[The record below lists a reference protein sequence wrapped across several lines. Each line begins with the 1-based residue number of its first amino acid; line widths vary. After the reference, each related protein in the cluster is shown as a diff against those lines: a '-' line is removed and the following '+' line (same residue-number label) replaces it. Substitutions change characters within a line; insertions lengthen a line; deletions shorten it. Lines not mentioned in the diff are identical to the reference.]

1 MLNKNPTIINFYCKR
16 NKKSFFYQFPFM
28 CCTTDRFS
36 RKISSR
42 CSYSTDTFATNFQIF
57 QSRKV
62 MGHIKSKFCV
72 THVIYS
78 RIFSKGFQIFSRVT
92 VQREKRKNAGELFST
107 GNLRVSRD
115 TWGLSGEFTSRS
127 KLYDENDDYRGIT
140 AEKPRF

>member
-1 MLNKNPTIINFYCKR
+1 
-16 NKKSFFYQFPFM
+16 
-28 CCTTDRFS
+28 
-36 RKISSR
+36 
-42 CSYSTDTFATNFQIF
+42 
-57 QSRKV
+57 

-107 GNLRVSRD
+107 ENLRVSRD